1 MKLGI
6 YLMKLVG
13 GRILAALAVLVG
25 ILQILD
31 LLDVTTDILDRR
43 LGAEG
48 VFYYAL
54 LRLPRLIEQAAPL
67 AVLAGSLFAF
77 AKLAGESAVTA
88 MRSTGIS
95 AYRIT
100 LLALPAAALLAAVQL
115 VIGLAVAPRTDQ
127 MLSEWWEAST
137 PAAEQRR
144 DSDPLAFRVGEE
156 IVVAKSSAPDGRHLA
171 DIQIY
176 RRDASGRLVQRTA
189 AKAAVHETGGWRLV
203 EPTFESLGRDSVRT
217 GAATEMSWLKDLRPA
232 DVIALSAGSGTV
244 TPTEARRALEGGVSV
259 RPRTFYDTQVQRTW
273 AGPMACIVML
283 LLAAPAALANFRG
296 GAASLI
302 VECLAA
308 GLLFLV
314 FDGAFTALGE
324 NGAAP
329 AALAAWAAPA
339 MFSALGLTA
348 LLYMEG

>member
-1 MKLGI
+1 MRLGL

-31 LLDVTTDILDRR
+31 LLDVTTEILDRK
-43 LGAEG
+43 LGAAG

-100 LLALPAAALLAAVQL
+100 FLALPAAALMAAVQL
-115 VIGLAVAPRTDQ
+115 VIGLAIAPRTDQ
-127 MLSEWWEAST
+127 TLAEWWQASA
-137 PAAEQRR
+137 PAEERQ
-144 DSDPLAFRVGEE
+144 DTDPLAFRVGDE
-156 IVVAKSSAPDGRHLA
+156 IVVAKASSPDGRRLTGVE
-171 DIQIY
+171 IY
-176 RRDASGRLVQRTA
+176 RRDAGGRLVQRTA
-189 AKAAVHETGGWRLV
+189 AKSAVHGAGGWRLTD
-203 EPTFESLGRDSVRT
+203 PTFQSLAPDSIRT

-232 DVIALSAGSGTV
+232 DVVALSGGSGTV
-244 TPTEARRALEGGVSV
+244 TPTEARRAVEGGVSV
-259 RPRTFYDTQVQRTW
+259 RPKTFYDTQLQRTW
-273 AGPMACIVML
+273 AGPAACVVML

-348 LLYMEG
+348 LLYLEG

>member
-1 MKLGI
+1 MKLAF

-31 LLDVTTDILDRR
+31 LLDVTTDILDRK

-48 VFYYAL
+48 VAYYAL

-67 AVLAGSLFAF
+67 AVLAGALFAF

-100 LLALPAAALLAAVQL
+100 ILAMPAAAVLAAIQL
-115 VIGLAVAPRTDQ
+115 LIGLSIAPRTDQ
-127 MLSEWWEAST
+127 ILSEWWEAST
-137 PAAEQRR
+137 PADEQRKA
-144 DSDPLAFRVGEE
+144 SDPLAFRVGDE
-156 IVVAKSSAPDGRHLA
+156 IVVAKSSAADGRHLA
-171 DIQIY
+171 DVEIY
-176 RRDASGRLVQRTA
+176 RRDPSGRLVQRTA
-189 AKAAVHETGGWRLV
+189 AKAAIHEASGWRLA
-203 EPTFESLGRDSVRT
+203 EPTFESLGANSVRT
-217 GAATEMSWLKDLRPA
+217 GAATEMSWLQNLRPA
-232 DVIALSAGSGTV
+232 DVVALSAGAGTV

-259 RPRTFYDTQVQRTW
+259 RPKTFYDTQVQRTW
-273 AGPMACIVML
+273 AGPIACLVML
-283 LLAAPAALANFRG
+283 LLAAPTALANFRG
-296 GAASLI
+296 GAASLM